1 MRTQTKEI
9 QQNLTPEIALQ
20 ILKAGNTRFMNN
32 LKANRNLLKQLN
44 ETFEGQYPFAVVLSC
59 IDSRASSELIFDQ
72 GLGDLFSIRI
82 AGNILNDDI
91 IGSMEFACKV
101 SGAKIIVVLGHTRC
115 GAIKGACD
123 DVKLG
128 KLTDLLAKIKPVVES
143 VRDPEATD
151 QNSKNEPFVDKVAA
165 ANVHNVI
172 AEIKNRSEIL
182 REMLE
187 QKQIGMAGGMYDLQ
201 TGRIDF
207 YPNQIEI

>member
-9 QQNLTPEIALQ
+9 QQHLTPEIALQ
-20 ILKAGNTRFMNN
+20 ILKAGNARFMKN
-32 LKANRNLLKQLN
+32 LKINRNLLQQLN
-44 ETFEGQYPFAVVLSC
+44 ETYDGQYPFAVVLSC

-101 SGAKIIVVLGHTRC
+101 SGAKIIVVVGHTRC

-123 DVKLG
+123 DVQLG
-128 KLTDLLAKIKPVVES
+128 KLTDLLAKIKPVVEK
-143 VRDPEATD
+143 VRDPEASD
-151 QNSKNEPFVDKVAA
+151 QDSKNEEFVDKVAE
-165 ANVHNVI
+165 ANVFNVI
-172 AEIKNRSEIL
+172 EEIKGRSEIL

-187 QKQIGMAGGMYDLQ
+187 QKQIGIVGAMYDLH
-201 TGRIDF
+201 TGHIDF
-207 YPNQIEI
+207 YEN

>member
-9 QQNLTPEIALQ
+9 QQHLTPEIALQ
-20 ILKAGNTRFMNN
+20 ILKAGNARFMKN
-32 LKANRNLLKQLN
+32 LKINRNLLQQLN
-44 ETFEGQYPFAVVLSC
+44 ETYDGQYPFAVVLSC

-101 SGAKIIVVLGHTRC
+101 SGAKIIVVVGHTRC

-123 DVKLG
+123 DVQLG
-128 KLTDLLAKIKPVVES
+128 KLTDLLAKIKPVVEK

-151 QNSKNEPFVDKVAA
+151 QNSKNEEFVSKVAE
-165 ANVHNVI
+165 ANVFNVI
-172 AEIKNRSEIL
+172 EEIKGRSEIL

-187 QKQIGMAGGMYDLQ
+187 QKQIGIVGAMYDLH
-201 TGRIDF
+201 TGHIDF
-207 YPNQIEI
+207 YENQL

>member
-9 QQNLTPEIALQ
+9 QQHLTPEIALQ
-20 ILKAGNTRFMNN
+20 ILKAGNARFMKN
-32 LKANRNLLKQLN
+32 LKINRNLLQQLN
-44 ETFEGQYPFAVVLSC
+44 ETYDGQYPFAVVLSC

-101 SGAKIIVVLGHTRC
+101 SGAKIIVVVGHTRC

-123 DVKLG
+123 DVQLG
-128 KLTDLLAKIKPVVES
+128 KLTDLLAKIKPVVEK

-151 QNSKNEPFVDKVAA
+151 QNSKNEDFVSKVAE
-165 ANVHNVI
+165 ANVFNVI
-172 AEIKNRSEIL
+172 EEIKGRSEIL

-187 QKQIGMAGGMYDLQ
+187 QKQIGIVGAMYDLH
-201 TGRIDF
+201 TGHIDF
-207 YPNQIEI
+207 YENQL

>member
-9 QQNLTPEIALQ
+9 QQHLTPEIALQ
-20 ILKAGNTRFMNN
+20 ILKAGNARFMKN
-32 LKANRNLLKQLN
+32 LKINRNLLQQLN
-44 ETFEGQYPFAVVLSC
+44 ETYDGQYPFAVVLSC

-101 SGAKIIVVLGHTRC
+101 SGAKIIVVVGHSRC

-123 DVKLG
+123 DVQLG
-128 KLTDLLAKIKPVVES
+128 KLTDLLAKIKPVVEK

-151 QNSKNEPFVDKVAA
+151 QNSKNEEFVSKVAE
-165 ANVHNVI
+165 ANVFNVI
-172 AEIKNRSEIL
+172 EEIKSRSEIL

-187 QKQIGMAGGMYDLQ
+187 QKQIGIVGAMYDLH
-201 TGRIDF
+201 TGHIDF
-207 YPNQIEI
+207 YENQL

>member
-9 QQNLTPEIALQ
+9 QQHLTPEIALQ
-20 ILKAGNTRFMNN
+20 ILKAGNARFMKN
-32 LKANRNLLKQLN
+32 LKINRNLLQQLN
-44 ETFEGQYPFAVVLSC
+44 ETYDGQYPFAVVLSC

-101 SGAKIIVVLGHTRC
+101 SGAKIIVVVGHTRC

-123 DVKLG
+123 DVQLG
-128 KLTDLLAKIKPVVES
+128 KLTDLLAKIKPVVEK

-151 QNSKNEPFVDKVAA
+151 QNSKNEEFVSKVAE
-165 ANVHNVI
+165 ANVFNVI
-172 AEIKNRSEIL
+172 EEIKGRSEIL

-187 QKQIGMAGGMYDLQ
+187 QKQIGIVGAMYDLH
-201 TGRIDF
+201 TGHIDF
-207 YPNQIEI
+207 YES

>member
-9 QQNLTPEIALQ
+9 QQHLTPEIALQ
-20 ILKAGNTRFMNN
+20 ILKAGNARFMKN
-32 LKANRNLLKQLN
+32 LKINRNLLQQLN
-44 ETFEGQYPFAVVLSC
+44 ETYDGQYPFAVVLSC

-101 SGAKIIVVLGHTRC
+101 SGAKIIVVVGHTRC

-123 DVKLG
+123 DVQLG
-128 KLTDLLAKIKPVVES
+128 KLTDLLAKIKPVVEK

-151 QNSKNEPFVDKVAA
+151 QNSKNEEFLDKVAE
-165 ANVHNVI
+165 ANVFNVI
-172 AEIKNRSEIL
+172 EEIKSRSEIL

-187 QKQIGMAGGMYDLQ
+187 QKQIGIVGAMYDLH
-201 TGRIDF
+201 TGHIDF
-207 YPNQIEI
+207 YEKQL

>member
-9 QQNLTPEIALQ
+9 QQHLTPEIALQ
-20 ILKAGNTRFMNN
+20 ILKAGNARFMKN
-32 LKANRNLLKQLN
+32 LKINRNLLQQLN
-44 ETFEGQYPFAVVLSC
+44 ETYDGQYPFAVVLSC

-101 SGAKIIVVLGHTRC
+101 SGAKIIVVVGHTRC

-123 DVKLG
+123 DVQLG
-128 KLTDLLAKIKPVVES
+128 KLTDLLAKIKPVVEK

-151 QNSKNEPFVDKVAA
+151 QNSKNEAFLDKVAE
-165 ANVHNVI
+165 ANVFNVI
-172 AEIKNRSEIL
+172 EEIKSRSEIL

-187 QKQIGMAGGMYDLQ
+187 QKQIGIVGAMYDLH
-201 TGRIDF
+201 TGHIDF
-207 YPNQIEI
+207 YENQL

>member
-9 QQNLTPEIALQ
+9 QQHLTPEIALQ
-20 ILKAGNTRFMNN
+20 ILKAGNARFMKN
-32 LKANRNLLKQLN
+32 LKINRNLLQQLN
-44 ETFEGQYPFAVVLSC
+44 ETYDGQYPFAVVLSC

-101 SGAKIIVVLGHTRC
+101 SGAKIIVVVGHTRC

-123 DVKLG
+123 DVQLG
-128 KLTDLLAKIKPVVES
+128 KLTDLLAKIKPVVEK

-151 QNSKNEPFVDKVAA
+151 QNSKNEEFVSKVAE
-165 ANVHNVI
+165 ANVFNVI
-172 AEIKNRSEIL
+172 EEIKSRSEIL

-187 QKQIGMAGGMYDLQ
+187 QKQIGIVGAMYDLH
-201 TGRIDF
+201 TGHIDF
-207 YPNQIEI
+207 YENHL

>member
-9 QQNLTPEIALQ
+9 QQHLTPEIALQ
-20 ILKAGNTRFMNN
+20 ILKAGNARFMKN
-32 LKANRNLLKQLN
+32 LKINRNLLQQLN
-44 ETFEGQYPFAVVLSC
+44 ETYDGQYPFAVVLSC

-101 SGAKIIVVLGHTRC
+101 SGAKIIVVVGHTRC

-123 DVKLG
+123 DVQLG
-128 KLTDLLAKIKPVVES
+128 KLTDLLAKIKPVVEK

-151 QNSKNEPFVDKVAA
+151 QNSKNEEFVSKVAE
-165 ANVHNVI
+165 ANVFNVI
-172 AEIKNRSEIL
+172 EEIKSRSEIL

-187 QKQIGMAGGMYDLQ
+187 QKQIGIVGAMYDLH
-201 TGRIDF
+201 TGHIDF
-207 YPNQIEI
+207 YENQL

>member
-9 QQNLTPEIALQ
+9 QQHLTPEIALQ
-20 ILKAGNTRFMNN
+20 ILKAGNARFMKN
-32 LKANRNLLKQLN
+32 LKINRNLLQQLN
-44 ETFEGQYPFAVVLSC
+44 ETYDGQYPFAVVLSC

-101 SGAKIIVVLGHTRC
+101 SGAKIIVVVGHTRC

-123 DVKLG
+123 DVQLG
-128 KLTDLLAKIKPVVES
+128 KLTDLLAKIKPVVEK
-143 VRDPEATD
+143 VRDPEASD
-151 QNSKNEPFVDKVAA
+151 QDSKNEEFVSKVAE
-165 ANVHNVI
+165 ANVFNVI
-172 AEIKNRSEIL
+172 EEIKSRSEIL

-187 QKQIGMAGGMYDLQ
+187 QKQIGIVGAMYDLH
-201 TGRIDF
+201 TGHIDF
-207 YPNQIEI
+207 YENHL

>member
-9 QQNLTPEIALQ
+9 QQHLTPEIALQ
-20 ILKAGNTRFMNN
+20 ILKAGNARFMKN
-32 LKANRNLLKQLN
+32 LKINRNLLQQLN
-44 ETFEGQYPFAVVLSC
+44 ETYDGQYPFAVVLSC

-101 SGAKIIVVLGHTRC
+101 SGAKIIVVVGHTRC

-123 DVKLG
+123 DVQLG
-128 KLTDLLAKIKPVVES
+128 KLTDLLAKIKPVVEK

-151 QNSKNEPFVDKVAA
+151 QNSKNEEFVSKVAE
-165 ANVHNVI
+165 ANVFNVI
-172 AEIKNRSEIL
+172 EEIKGRSEIL

-187 QKQIGMAGGMYDLQ
+187 QKQIGIVGAMYDLQ
-201 TGRIDF
+201 TGHIDF
-207 YPNQIEI
+207 YENQL

>member
-9 QQNLTPEIALQ
+9 QQHLTPEIALQ
-20 ILKAGNTRFMNN
+20 ILKAGNARFMKN
-32 LKANRNLLKQLN
+32 LKINRNLLQQLN
-44 ETFEGQYPFAVVLSC
+44 ETYDGQYPFAVVLSC

-101 SGAKIIVVLGHTRC
+101 SGAKIIVVVGHTRC

-123 DVKLG
+123 DVQLG
-128 KLTDLLAKIKPVVES
+128 KLTDLLAKIKPVVEK

-151 QNSKNEPFVDKVAA
+151 QDSKNEEFVDKVAE
-165 ANVHNVI
+165 ANVFNVI
-172 AEIKNRSEIL
+172 EEIKGRSEIL

-187 QKQIGMAGGMYDLQ
+187 QKQIGIVGAMYDLH
-201 TGRIDF
+201 TGHIDF
-207 YPNQIEI
+207 YEN

>member
-9 QQNLTPEIALQ
+9 QQHLTPEIALQ
-20 ILKAGNTRFMNN
+20 ILKAGNARFMKN
-32 LKANRNLLKQLN
+32 LKINRNLLQQLN
-44 ETFEGQYPFAVVLSC
+44 ETYDGQYPFAVVLSC

-101 SGAKIIVVLGHTRC
+101 SGAKIIVVVGHTRC

-123 DVKLG
+123 DVQLG
-128 KLTDLLAKIKPVVES
+128 KLTDLLAKIKPVVEK

-151 QNSKNEPFVDKVAA
+151 QNSKNEEFVSKVAE
-165 ANVHNVI
+165 ANVFNVI
-172 AEIKNRSEIL
+172 EEIKSRSEIL

-187 QKQIGMAGGMYDLQ
+187 QKQIGIVGAMYDLH
-201 TGRIDF
+201 TGHIDF
-207 YPNQIEI
+207 YEN

>member
-9 QQNLTPEIALQ
+9 QQHLTPEIALQ
-20 ILKAGNTRFMNN
+20 ILKAGNARFMKN
-32 LKANRNLLKQLN
+32 LKINRNLLQQLN
-44 ETFEGQYPFAVVLSC
+44 ETYDGQYPFSVVLSC

-101 SGAKIIVVLGHTRC
+101 SGAKIIVVVGHTRC

-123 DVKLG
+123 DVQLG
-128 KLTDLLAKIKPVVES
+128 KLTDLLAKIKPVVEK

-151 QNSKNEPFVDKVAA
+151 QDSKNEEFVDKVAE
-165 ANVHNVI
+165 ANVFNVI
-172 AEIKNRSEIL
+172 EEIKGRSEIL

-187 QKQIGMAGGMYDLQ
+187 QKQIGIVGAMYDLH
-201 TGRIDF
+201 TGHIDF
-207 YPNQIEI
+207 YEK

>member
-9 QQNLTPEIALQ
+9 QQHLTPEIALQ
-20 ILKAGNTRFMNN
+20 ILKAGNARFMKN
-32 LKANRNLLKQLN
+32 LKINRNLLQQLN
-44 ETFEGQYPFAVVLSC
+44 ETYDGQYPFAVVLSC

-101 SGAKIIVVLGHTRC
+101 SGAKIIVVVGHSRC

-123 DVKLG
+123 DVQLG
-128 KLTDLLAKIKPVVES
+128 KLTDLLAKIKPVVEK

-151 QNSKNEPFVDKVAA
+151 QNSKNEEFVSKVAE
-165 ANVHNVI
+165 ANVFNVI
-172 AEIKNRSEIL
+172 EEIKGRSEIL

-187 QKQIGMAGGMYDLQ
+187 QKQIGIVGAMYDLH
-201 TGRIDF
+201 TGHIDF
-207 YPNQIEI
+207 YENQL

>member
-9 QQNLTPEIALQ
+9 QQHLTPEIALQ
-20 ILKAGNTRFMNN
+20 ILKAGNARFMKN
-32 LKANRNLLKQLN
+32 LKINRNLLQQLN
-44 ETFEGQYPFAVVLSC
+44 ETYDGQYPFAVVLSC

-101 SGAKIIVVLGHTRC
+101 SGAKIIVVVGHTRC

-123 DVKLG
+123 DVQLG
-128 KLTDLLAKIKPVVES
+128 KLTDLLAKIKPVVEK

-151 QNSKNEPFVDKVAA
+151 QDSKNEEFVDKVAE
-165 ANVHNVI
+165 ANVFNVI
-172 AEIKNRSEIL
+172 EEIKGRSEIL

-187 QKQIGMAGGMYDLQ
+187 QKQIGIVGAMYDLH
-201 TGRIDF
+201 TGHIDF
-207 YPNQIEI
+207 YES

>member
-9 QQNLTPEIALQ
+9 QQHLTPEIALQ
-20 ILKAGNTRFMNN
+20 ILKAGNARFMKN
-32 LKANRNLLKQLN
+32 LKINRNLLQQLN
-44 ETFEGQYPFAVVLSC
+44 ETYDGQYPFAVVLSC
-59 IDSRASSELIFDQ
+59 IDSRTSSELIFDQ

-101 SGAKIIVVLGHTRC
+101 SGAKIIVVVGHTRC

-123 DVKLG
+123 DVQLG
-128 KLTDLLAKIKPVVES
+128 KLTDLLAKIKPVVEK

-151 QNSKNEPFVDKVAA
+151 QNSKNEEFVSKVAE
-165 ANVHNVI
+165 ANVFNVI
-172 AEIKNRSEIL
+172 EEIKSRSEIL

-187 QKQIGMAGGMYDLQ
+187 QKQIGIVGAMYDLH
-201 TGRIDF
+201 TGQIDF
-207 YPNQIEI
+207 YENQL

>member
-9 QQNLTPEIALQ
+9 QQHLTPEIALQ
-20 ILKAGNTRFMNN
+20 ILKAGNARFMKN
-32 LKANRNLLKQLN
+32 LKINRNLLQQLN
-44 ETFEGQYPFAVVLSC
+44 ETYDGQYPFAVVLSC

-101 SGAKIIVVLGHTRC
+101 SGAKIIVVVGHSRC

-123 DVKLG
+123 DVQLG
-128 KLTDLLAKIKPVVES
+128 KLTDLLAKIKPVVEK

-151 QNSKNEPFVDKVAA
+151 QNSKNEEFVSKVAE
-165 ANVHNVI
+165 ANVFNVI
-172 AEIKNRSEIL
+172 EEIKGRSEIL

-187 QKQIGMAGGMYDLQ
+187 QKQIGIVGAMYDLQ
-201 TGRIDF
+201 TGHIDF
-207 YPNQIEI
+207 YENQL

>member
-9 QQNLTPEIALQ
+9 QQHLTPEIALQ
-20 ILKAGNTRFMNN
+20 ILKAGNARFMKN
-32 LKANRNLLKQLN
+32 LKINRNLLQQLN
-44 ETFEGQYPFAVVLSC
+44 ETYDGQYPFAVVLSC

-101 SGAKIIVVLGHTRC
+101 SGAKIIVVVGHTRC

-123 DVKLG
+123 DVQLG
-128 KLTDLLAKIKPVVES
+128 KLTDLLAKIKPVVEK

-151 QNSKNEPFVDKVAA
+151 QNSKNEEFLDKVAE
-165 ANVHNVI
+165 ANVFNVI
-172 AEIKNRSEIL
+172 EEIKSRSEIL

-187 QKQIGMAGGMYDLQ
+187 QKQIGIVGAMYDLH
-201 TGRIDF
+201 TGHIDF
-207 YPNQIEI
+207 YENQW

>member
-9 QQNLTPEIALQ
+9 QQHLTPEIALQ
-20 ILKAGNTRFMNN
+20 ILKAGNARFMKN
-32 LKANRNLLKQLN
+32 LKINRNLLQQLN
-44 ETFEGQYPFAVVLSC
+44 ETYDGQYPFAVVLSC

-101 SGAKIIVVLGHTRC
+101 SGAKIIVVVGHSRC

-123 DVKLG
+123 DVQLG
-128 KLTDLLAKIKPVVES
+128 KLTDLLAKIKPVVEK
-143 VRDPEATD
+143 VRDPEASD
-151 QNSKNEPFVDKVAA
+151 QNSKNEEFVTKVAE
-165 ANVHNVI
+165 ANVFNVI
-172 AEIKNRSEIL
+172 EEIKSRSEIL

-187 QKQIGMAGGMYDLQ
+187 QKQIGIVGAMYDLH
-201 TGRIDF
+201 TGHIDF
-207 YPNQIEI
+207 YENQL

>member
-9 QQNLTPEIALQ
+9 QQHLTPEIALQ
-20 ILKAGNTRFMNN
+20 ILKAGNARFMKN
-32 LKANRNLLKQLN
+32 LKINRNLLQQLN
-44 ETFEGQYPFAVVLSC
+44 ETYDGQYPFAVVLSC
-59 IDSRASSELIFDQ
+59 IDSRTSSELIFDQ

-101 SGAKIIVVLGHTRC
+101 SGAKIIVVVGHTRC

-123 DVKLG
+123 DVQLG
-128 KLTDLLAKIKPVVES
+128 KLTDLLAKIKPVVEK

-151 QNSKNEPFVDKVAA
+151 QNSKNEEFVSKVAE
-165 ANVHNVI
+165 ANVFNVI
-172 AEIKNRSEIL
+172 EEIKSRSEIL

-187 QKQIGMAGGMYDLQ
+187 QKQIGIVGAMYDLH
-201 TGRIDF
+201 TGHIDF
-207 YPNQIEI
+207 YENHL

>member
-9 QQNLTPEIALQ
+9 QQHLTPEIALQ
-20 ILKAGNTRFMNN
+20 ILKAGNARFMKN
-32 LKANRNLLKQLN
+32 LKINRNLLQQLN
-44 ETFEGQYPFAVVLSC
+44 ETYDGQYPFAVVLSC

-101 SGAKIIVVLGHTRC
+101 SGAKIIVVVGHTRC

-123 DVKLG
+123 DVQLG
-128 KLTDLLAKIKPVVES
+128 KLTDLLAKIKPVVEK

-151 QNSKNEPFVDKVAA
+151 QNSKNEDFVSKVAE
-165 ANVHNVI
+165 ANVFNVI
-172 AEIKNRSEIL
+172 EEIKGRSEIL

-187 QKQIGMAGGMYDLQ
+187 QKQIGIVGAMYDLH
-201 TGRIDF
+201 TGHIDF
-207 YPNQIEI
+207 YEN

>member
-9 QQNLTPEIALQ
+9 QQHLTPEIALQ
-20 ILKAGNTRFMNN
+20 ILKAGNARFMKN
-32 LKANRNLLKQLN
+32 LKINRNLLQQLN
-44 ETFEGQYPFAVVLSC
+44 ETYDGQYPFAVVLSC

-101 SGAKIIVVLGHTRC
+101 SGAKIIVVVGHTRC

-123 DVKLG
+123 DVQLG
-128 KLTDLLAKIKPVVES
+128 KLTDLLAKIKPVVEK
-143 VRDPEATD
+143 VRDPEAPD
-151 QNSKNEPFVDKVAA
+151 QNSKNEAFLDKVAE
-165 ANVHNVI
+165 ANVFNVI
-172 AEIKNRSEIL
+172 EEIKGRSEIL

-187 QKQIGMAGGMYDLQ
+187 QKQIGIVGAMYDLH
-201 TGRIDF
+201 TGHIDF
-207 YPNQIEI
+207 YENQL